1 MPQASSRHAGL
12 ILAAGAG
19 TRLGR
24 GKLLLP
30 WRGKP
35 LIAHALEKI
44 LNAPDMQFAVV
55 VTGYQAPALR
65 RTLKSAFPHDAP
77 FPLRVAHNPDWQEGQ
92 STSLQCGIRAL
103 LDMPG
108 ADLVRGVLILLGDM
122 PLVREETLRLLC
134 DAHGEAYARNKHHAA
149 TVPAYQGQRGNPV
162 ILSPLLFPALFT
174 LRGDA
179 GARTLLPSLGEN
191 LLHLP
196 VSDEGVIRDIDSPE
210 DYTALP

>member
-1 MPQASSRHAGL
+1 MPQASSGPAGL

-19 TRLGR
+19 TRLGG

-30 WRGKP
+30 WRGKA
-35 LIAHALEKI
+35 LIVHALEKI
-44 LNAPDMQFAVV
+44 LNTPGMQFAVV
-55 VTGYQAPALR
+55 VTGCQAPALR
-65 RTLKSAFPHDAP
+65 RTLKSSFSRDAP

-108 ADLVRGVLILLGDM
+108 DLVRGVLILLGDM

-134 DAHGEAYARNKHHAA
+134 SAHGEACARNRRHAA
-149 TVPAYQGQRGNPV
+149 TVPTYQGQRGNPV

-179 GARTLLPSLGEN
+179 GARTLLPSLGED
-191 LLHLP
+191 LLLLP

-210 DYTALP
+210 DYAALP